1 MPLGERVKELRKEQG
16 WSQGELAERVG
27 TDARQISRYEN
38 GRITP
43 SLDVVAR
50 LAEVL
55 DVSIDYLVIEG
66 MARRP
71 LHVVDHGLGERL
83 GLLAELTA
91 EDRSALLNVLDALVA
106 KNRLKALAGGIS

>member
-1 MPLGERVKELRKEQG
+1 MPLGERMKELRKQHG
-16 WSQGELAERVG
+16 WSQGELAEKVG

-55 DVSIDYLVIEG
+55 NISIDYLVIEG
-66 MARRP
+66 AVPRP
-71 LHVVDHGLGERL
+71 LHVADHGLGERL
-83 GLLAELTA
+83 GSLGELSE
-91 EDRSALLNVLDALVA
+91 EDRASLLNVFDALVA
-106 KNRLKALAGGIS
+106 KNRLKALAGDIA